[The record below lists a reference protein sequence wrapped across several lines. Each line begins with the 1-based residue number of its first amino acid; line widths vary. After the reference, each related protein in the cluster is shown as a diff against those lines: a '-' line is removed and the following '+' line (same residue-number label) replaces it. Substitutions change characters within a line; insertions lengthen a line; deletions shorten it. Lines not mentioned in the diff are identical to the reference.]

1 MCVCACVCV
10 CARVCACVCV
20 CVRVCACVCVCVKS
34 ESRPEVTEDGIVIT
48 TLLYLTIK
56 KLRDANQVAAD
67 CVSANHEYMRNIV

>member
-1 MCVCACVCV
+1 VCV
-10 CARVCACVCV
+10 CA
-20 CVRVCACVCVCVKS
+20 CVKS

-56 KLRDANQVAAD
+56 KWRDANQVAAD